1 MPEWVP
7 ALILQTTSPYNVWIA
22 VDIHA
27 FSRPARLFADCD
39 LKKQITCSTAA
50 GSRHSFTC
58 KPDALS
64 GLDACRDLYLQGLR
78 SATRLVRVLDRD
90 GLFAAMNGFIEGYL
104 DLRV

>member
-1 MPEWVP
+1 MDQSLTAEDGRGER
-7 ALILQTTSPYNVWIA
+7 NFHIA

-27 FSRPARLFADCD
+27 LSRPARLFADCD

-50 GSRHSFTC
+50 GSRHSFAC

-64 GLDACRDLYLQGLR
+64 GLDTCRDLNLQRLR
-78 SATRLVRVLDRD
+78 PDARLVRILDRY

-104 DLRV
+104 DLRI